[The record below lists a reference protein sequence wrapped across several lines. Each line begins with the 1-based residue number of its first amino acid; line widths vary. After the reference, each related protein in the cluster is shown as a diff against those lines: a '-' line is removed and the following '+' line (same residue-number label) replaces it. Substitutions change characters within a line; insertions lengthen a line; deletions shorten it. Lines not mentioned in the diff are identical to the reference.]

1 MLSAGGGGGGGGC
14 GRPNN
19 PHTKLHGSGDP
30 AEQSKVRFTSAPE
43 TTAVID
49 SSRWNLACFAMNASI
64 VRRNSSA
71 SSTPSSSTA
80 SVSSSA
86 FFRPTSVSD
95 RRSSDRAFRRR
106 TVLPDRLLR
115 SARVSTHTALSSNTT
130 SSGVGAG
137 LGGGSESEIRRRIS
151 RISSYRAPPPPSEA
165 AEAGEGES
173 RPDSARRRR
182 TMALARM
189 KTKRGPRRTAAR
201 RWRRSTERWEEDQ
214 ESRRAAAARPSR
226 QRNSV
231 QILRRRRRLRL
242 AVSLSAVTASMLVIG
257 RPSESLERW
266 NGPRVEERECERVG
280 AREGRSEQLGAY
292 KDVRPALPSHS

>member
-1 MLSAGGGGGGGGC
+1 MLSAGGGGGGGSC

-30 AEQSKVRFTSAPE
+30 AEQTKVRFTSAPG

-49 SSRWNLACFAMNASI
+49 SSRWNLACLAMNASI

-71 SSTPSSSTA
+71 SSTSSSSTA

-95 RRSSDRAFRRR
+95 RRSSDRALCRRS
-106 TVLPDRLLR
+106 VLPDRLLR
-115 SARVSTHTALSSNTT
+115 SARVSTHTALSSNTA

-137 LGGGSESEIRRRIS
+137 FGGGSESEIRRRIS
-151 RISSYRAPPPPSEA
+151 RISSYRAPPPSEA

-189 KTKRGPRRTAAR
+189 KTNRGPRRTAAR
-201 RWRRSTERWEEDQ
+201 RRRRSTERWEEDQ
-214 ESRRAAAARPSR
+214 ESRSAAAARPSR

-257 RPSESLERW
+257 R
-266 NGPRVEERECERVG
+266 
-280 AREGRSEQLGAY
+280 
-292 KDVRPALPSHS
+292 